1 MISIRNIKKRF
12 NNKDVIKNFSLEIKP
27 NTSYGLCGPNGSG
40 KTTLLKIIAN
50 LMHCDSGNIYS
61 EDDLKISYVSN
72 NPRSF
77 FLRLSG
83 WENLFYY
90 GSLNGCT
97 KEDVKRMVG
106 SLFKD
111 FNFEKV
117 LEKPINEISVGQI
130 QITSL
135 IRSFLNKPELLL
147 LDEVTSNLDAPNT
160 QKTLKLFRDYRDYS
174 KKFSYI
180 NCSHNEDFLKKEY
193 KNIIRLK

>member
-1 MISIRNIKKRF
+1 MISIKNIEKRF
-12 NNKDVIKNFSLEIKP
+12 NNKEVIKNFSLEIKP

-50 LMHCDSGNIYS
+50 LMHYDSGNISS
-61 EDDLKISYVSN
+61 ENDVKISYVSN

-97 KEDVKRMVG
+97 KEDVKRLVG
-106 SLFKD
+106 SLFED
-111 FNFEKV
+111 FNFDKV
-117 LEKPINEISVGQI
+117 LAKPVNEISIGQI
-130 QITSL
+130 QVTSL
-135 IRSFLNKPELLL
+135 IRSFLNEPQLLL
-147 LDEVTSNLDAPNT
+147 LDEVLSNLDALNT
-160 QKTLKLFRDYRDYS
+160 QKTLKLFQDYKDYS
-174 KKFSYI
+174 KKFSHI
-180 NCSHNEDFLKKEY
+180 NCSHNESFLKKEY